1 MRCYFHL
8 ENDASRILDEGGIEV
23 ADLREAR
30 TQAFMALEEVLDEGS
45 GTAWLRGW
53 RLRVVD
59 GNGALLFL
67 FPLCRPAQP
76 RGVAPRSRGT
86 PSASIHRAL
95 QFSLGQPALLGLLP

>member
-30 TQAFMALEEVLDEGS
+30 TQAFMAFEEVLDEGS
-45 GTAWLRGW
+45 GTDWWRGW

-59 GNGALLFL
+59 GTGNLMFLL
-67 FPLCRPAQP
+67 PLGRPEMP
-76 RGVAPRSRGT
+76 
-86 PSASIHRAL
+86 RAL
-95 QFSLGQPALLGLLP
+95 TRRQGGTLPLRLASRNAFH